1 MRAPPDPLSEQMSE
15 PSEGFAIILPA
26 AHLADLI
33 QINCLNRVR
42 GVFRVSS
49 GPLQGHLFFSGGML
63 IHADFG
69 EEAVGLDAV
78 VQMLGLRGG
87 SITPCVRTWP
97 QVASIDMGADA
108 LLLNAAQRIDEGER
122 GRAELTTKVV
132 RRALPAGTGPRPEPE
147 TIDIEPE
154 LEPEV
159 DAELDAEL
167 EPFELF
173 ELTSEPVGLAAP
185 LPGRPRELGGL
196 PASEPAE
203 RLVRLAVAQVG
214 LDGSIQK
221 LTPGANPELAD
232 TAFFCQRVAALIGEE
247 LGLGECCALSFE
259 AEAEGIV
266 VFQGRNLVATRGK
279 LRDLEFVRE
288 KVGLVGGTRS
298 PRRVSPDRGTGDS

>member
-1 MRAPPDPLSEQMSE
+1 MRAPPDPLSQQMSE
-15 PSEGFAIILPA
+15 PQSEGFAIILPA

-69 EEAVGLDAV
+69 DEAVGLDAV

-97 QVASIDMGADA
+97 EIASIDMGADA
-108 LLLNAAQRIDEGER
+108 LLLNAAQRIDEGDR
-122 GRAELTTKVV
+122 GRAEVTTKVV
-132 RRALPAGTGPRPEPE
+132 RRALPAPTGPRAELE
-147 TIDIEPE
+147 TLDLEPE
-154 LEPEV
+154 LEPF
-159 DAELDAEL
+159 
-167 EPFELF
+167 EPFD
-173 ELTSEPVGLAAP
+173 LTSEPVGPAAP
-185 LPGRPRELGGL
+185 APERDRELGGL

-203 RLVRLAVAQVG
+203 RLVRLAVAQVA
-214 LDGSIQK
+214 LDGSIAK

-232 TAFFCQRVAALIGEE
+232 TAFFCQRVAALIGAE

-259 AEAEGIV
+259 TAAEGIV
-266 VFQGRNLVATRGK
+266 VFQGKNLVATRGK

-288 KVGLVGGTRS
+288 KVGLE
-298 PRRVSPDRGTGDS
+298 

>member
-1 MRAPPDPLSEQMSE
+1 MRAPPDPLSEQISL
-15 PSEGFAIILPA
+15 PQPASEGFAIILPA

-49 GPLQGHLFFSGGML
+49 GREQGHLFFSGGML
-63 IHADFG
+63 VHADFG

-108 LLLNAAQRIDEGER
+108 LLLTAAQRIDESER
-122 GRAELTTKVV
+122 GRAEVTTKVV
-132 RRALPAGTGPRPEPE
+132 RRATEPRS
-147 TIDIEPE
+147 E
-154 LEPEV
+154 LETLDLGLEIERDLEV
-159 DAELDAEL
+159 
-167 EPFELF
+167 EPFELAVDPC
-173 ELTSEPVGLAAP
+173 ELAAETP
-185 LPGRPRELGGL
+185 ERLREPAGV

-203 RLVRLAVAQVG
+203 RLVRLAVAQLA

-221 LTPGANPELAD
+221 LTTGASPELAD
-232 TAFFCQRVAALIGEE
+232 TAFYCQRVAALVGEG
-247 LGLGECCALSFE
+247 LGLGECRALSFE

-288 KVGLVGGTRS
+288 KVGLE
-298 PRRVSPDRGTGDS
+298 

>member
-1 MRAPPDPLSEQMSE
+1 MSE
-15 PSEGFAIILPA
+15 PSEGFAVILPA

-49 GPLQGHLFFSGGML
+49 GLEQGHLFFSGGML

-69 EEAVGLDAV
+69 DEAVGLDAV

-132 RRALPAGTGPRPEPE
+132 RRAPPDAGPRPELE
-147 TIDIEPE
+147 TIDLEPE
-154 LEPEV
+154 L
-159 DAELDAEL
+159 DADRDPEL

-173 ELTSEPVGLAAP
+173 ELTSEPVGRAAP
-185 LPGRPRELGGL
+185 APDRPREPGGL

-203 RLVRLAVAQVG
+203 RLVRLAVAQLA

-259 AEAEGIV
+259 AQAEGIV

-288 KVGLVGGTRS
+288 KVGF
-298 PRRVSPDRGTGDS
+298 